1 MRQNC
6 EVDVL
11 LVSKASGVL
20 LCEVKDKGHT
30 WEARAATAQEQQE
43 RDAAV
48 AKEMRK
54 AAQQLDHAEKVMSG
68 FKGRFLVRRTKK
80 MSRT

>member
-30 WEARAATAQEQQE
+30 WEVRAATA
-43 RDAAV
+43 
-48 AKEMRK
+48 
-54 AAQQLDHAEKVMSG
+54 HATPPCPTPNYEP
-68 FKGRFLVRRTKK
+68 LATHY
-80 MSRT
+80 